1 VHVEPYLS
9 DQWYVRVTDDRLRGA
24 ALRAMAT
31 DQFEGAWPR
40 DIAPRSGAEGDGAL
54 RFFPARYAKTF
65 QQWHENLRDWCISR
79 QLWWGHRIPVWTK
92 RVQGAAGG
100 IDLAAHGA
108 AHLRSPSP
116 EAVLAVVRVSD
127 GAQIAPH
134 EATSGEFDLHA
145 CTLTDAAGAALE
157 PHGFVRDPDVLDTW
171 FSSALWP
178 LSTLGWPNPSA
189 FDMVGLLEE
198 FNPSAVLS
206 TAREIITLWVSRMV
220 MFNRYFLG
228 GRVPFRHVFIHSV
241 VQDGFGQKMSKS
253 LGNGLDPRDVIH
265 SHGADALRFTLVQMS
280 TSTQD
285 VRLPVDMVC
294 PYTGETFT
302 PRTIVT
308 QSGHTVAAPVQES
321 PKAPGKRMV
330 SAYGAATGSAEPGD
344 DQPLAR
350 NTSARFDT
358 GRNFANK
365 LWNATRFA
373 LANLPEV
380 RDPSLACAEPRT
392 LADRWMLARFA
403 QAVTS
408 IDASIA
414 EYRFNEVGDALY
426 DVVWRDF
433 CDWYL
438 ESIKPTVKS
447 DPCQQ
452 QCLRTVLDGLLRVMH
467 PVMPFVT
474 ETLWPAVQQAGGAG
488 LRGLDLAPSALCAT
502 ASWPRP
508 DAALVDER
516 ALRAMER
523 VQDLVLAIR
532 NLRGERKVD
541 PKRRITLLAAPAAM
555 ATIEAGEGIV
565 QTLAGLDR
573 VDVMSGSRPTGALAL
588 THEGEELWLTNV
600 VDAVDAGAERERLSK
615 LIAERERAIAGFEA
629 KLGNPGYLA
638 KAPPAVVEETRAK
651 CAQAQSDL
659 DAARSALAALG
670 AQA

>member
-1 VHVEPYLS
+1 
-9 DQWYVRVTDDRLRGA
+9 
-24 ALRAMAT
+24 
-31 DQFEGAWPR
+31 
-40 DIAPRSGAEGDGAL
+40 
-54 RFFPARYAKTF
+54 
-65 QQWHENLRDWCISR
+65 
-79 QLWWGHRIPVWTK
+79 
-92 RVQGAAGG
+92 
-100 IDLAAHGA
+100 
-108 AHLRSPSP
+108 
-116 EAVLAVVRVSD
+116 
-127 GAQIAPH
+127 
-134 EATSGEFDLHA
+134 
-145 CTLTDAAGAALE
+145 
-157 PHGFVRDPDVLDTW
+157 
-171 FSSALWP
+171 
-178 LSTLGWPNPSA
+178 
-189 FDMVGLLEE
+189 
-198 FNPSAVLS
+198 
-206 TAREIITLWVSRMV
+206 
-220 MFNRYFLG
+220 
-228 GRVPFRHVFIHSV
+228 
-241 VQDGFGQKMSKS
+241 
-253 LGNGLDPRDVIH
+253 
-265 SHGADALRFTLVQMS
+265 
-280 TSTQD
+280 
-285 VRLPVDMVC
+285 
-294 PYTGETFT
+294 
-302 PRTIVT
+302 
-308 QSGHTVAAPVQES
+308 
-321 PKAPGKRMV
+321 
-330 SAYGAATGSAEPGD
+330 
-344 DQPLAR
+344 
-350 NTSARFDT
+350 
-358 GRNFANK
+358 
-365 LWNATRFA
+365 
-373 LANLPEV
+373 
-380 RDPSLACAEPRT
+380 
-392 LADRWMLARFA
+392 MLARFA

-508 DAALVDER
+508 DAELIDER

-541 PKRRITLLAAPAAM
+541 PKRRITLHAAPAAM
-555 ATIEAGEGIV
+555 STIDAGEGIV

-573 VDVMSGSRPTGALAL
+573 VDVMSGSRPAGALAL

-651 CAQAQSDL
+651 SAQAQSDL

>member
-1 VHVEPYLS
+1 
-9 DQWYVRVTDDRLRGA
+9 
-24 ALRAMAT
+24 MA
-31 DQFEGAWPR
+31 
-40 DIAPRSGAEGDGAL
+40 
-54 RFFPARYAKTF
+54 
-65 QQWHENLRDWCISR
+65 
-79 QLWWGHRIPVWTK
+79 
-92 RVQGAAGG
+92 
-100 IDLAAHGA
+100 
-108 AHLRSPSP
+108 
-116 EAVLAVVRVSD
+116 
-127 GAQIAPH
+127 
-134 EATSGEFDLHA
+134 
-145 CTLTDAAGAALE
+145 
-157 PHGFVRDPDVLDTW
+157 
-171 FSSALWP
+171 
-178 LSTLGWPNPSA
+178 
-189 FDMVGLLEE
+189 GLLEE

-294 PYTGETFT
+294 PHTGETFT
-302 PRTIVT
+302 PKTIVT

-330 SAYGAATGSAEPGD
+330 SAYGAATGNAEPGD

-350 NTSARFDT
+350 NTSSRFDT

-373 LANLPEV
+373 LANVPEG
-380 RDPSLACAEPRT
+380 RRPDLATAAPASM
-392 LADRWMLARFA
+392 ADRWMLARLA
-403 QAVTS
+403 QAVAS

-414 EYRFNEVGDALY
+414 DYRFNEVGDALY

-447 DPCQQ
+447 DPLQQ

-488 LRGLDLAPSALCAT
+488 VRGLELLPSALCTT

-508 DAALVDER
+508 HAALIDES
-516 ALRAMER
+516 ALRDMER
-523 VQDLVLAIR
+523 GQALVLAIR

-541 PKRRITLLAAPAAM
+541 PKRRITLHAAPAAM
-555 ATIEAGEGIV
+555 ATIEAAEGIV

-573 VDVMSGSRPTGALAL
+573 VEPMSGSRPAGALAL
-588 THEGEELWLTNV
+588 AHEGEELWLANV
-600 VDAVDAGAERERLSK
+600 VDTVDAGAERERLSK

-629 KLGNPGYLA
+629 KLGNEGYLA

-651 CAQAQSDL
+651 CAQAKSDL
-659 DAARSALAALG
+659 DAARSALVALG
-670 AQA
+670 VQA

>member
-1 VHVEPYLS
+1 V
-9 DQWYVRVTDDRLRGA
+9 
-24 ALRAMAT
+24 
-31 DQFEGAWPR
+31 
-40 DIAPRSGAEGDGAL
+40 
-54 RFFPARYAKTF
+54 
-65 QQWHENLRDWCISR
+65 
-79 QLWWGHRIPVWTK
+79 
-92 RVQGAAGG
+92 
-100 IDLAAHGA
+100 
-108 AHLRSPSP
+108 
-116 EAVLAVVRVSD
+116 
-127 GAQIAPH
+127 
-134 EATSGEFDLHA
+134 
-145 CTLTDAAGAALE
+145 AGAALE

-373 LANLPEV
+373 LANLPEG
-380 RDPSLACAEPRT
+380 REPSLACAEPRT

-508 DAALVDER
+508 DAALVDAR

-573 VDVMSGSRPTGALAL
+573 VDVMSGSRPAGALAL